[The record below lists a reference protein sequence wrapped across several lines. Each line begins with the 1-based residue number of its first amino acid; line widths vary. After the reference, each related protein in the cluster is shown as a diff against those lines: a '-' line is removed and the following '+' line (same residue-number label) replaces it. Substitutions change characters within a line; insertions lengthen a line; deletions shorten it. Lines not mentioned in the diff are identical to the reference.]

1 MPTNKE
7 LISAIFDEL
16 EKSNGRPFVE
26 ALADDAVWRAIGS
39 TSWSGRFEGKDAIID
54 QIFRPLRERIG
65 RPTTK
70 ARRII
75 ADDDMVVVQA
85 NGDNVTAE
93 GEPYCNDYCFVYRL
107 KDGKIVEVEEYLDTE
122 LATNTLGARTTQPA

>member
-7 LISAIFDEL
+7 LMTSIFDEL
-16 EKSNGRPFVE
+16 AKANGRPFVE
-26 ALADDAVWRAIGS
+26 ALADDVVWRSIGS
-39 TSWSGRFEGKDAIID
+39 HAWAGRFEGKEAIVD

-65 RPTTK
+65 VPTTR

-75 ADDDMVVVQA
+75 ADGDIVVVQA
-85 NGDNVTAE
+85 NGENVTAE
-93 GEPYCNDYCFVYRL
+93 GTPYCNDYCFVYRL

-122 LATNTLGARTTQPA
+122 LVTSALGARA